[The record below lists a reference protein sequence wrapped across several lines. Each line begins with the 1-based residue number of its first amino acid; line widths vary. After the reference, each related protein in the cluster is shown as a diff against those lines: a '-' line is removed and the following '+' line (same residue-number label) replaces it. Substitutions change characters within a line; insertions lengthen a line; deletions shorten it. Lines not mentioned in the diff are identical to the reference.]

1 MAFDPED
8 PTYRQLRK
16 RVLQNDGRV
25 VPFVGAGLSVYGE
38 KGQRLPLWG
47 ELLERLVAE
56 GVELGLVDEV
66 ERQAIESALQ
76 ERHYIEA
83 TDHILGELGEPTFRR
98 IVERELDD
106 TGKEMPPAV
115 TKLVAVDW
123 PVIAT
128 TNLDR
133 MIARAYLERHRQP
146 IHRVT
151 SQDLRKLADA
161 MSGAQSSER
170 TVLAQIHG
178 DIETYPSW
186 VLTKKHYDQLL
197 QKPGYLQALKN
208 LFLSQVFFV
217 GFGLRD
223 DDFDLVLQ
231 TIAEIFPDGGG
242 EIYALI
248 GASQKGKEVVRN
260 LLKHN
265 GLRPIYYDDSNPPVP
280 DDPFGKH
287 RPVYECLAHLAA
299 SWAVA
304 RGGLDVTLKYF
315 PELDPHMVQ
324 READI
329 ERLAQLIERG
339 GVVQVLGLGG
349 SGKTSMVQQFLA
361 GRRLEIA
368 NAGYQ
373 AIFGCSLYRA
383 DIAQFIY
390 DLALATVGATAE
402 SIPGKVES
410 ICRHLRTHRT
420 VLVLDG
426 VEVVL
431 DANGVMRN
439 PYLLR
444 ILEGVREGDGLVV
457 LTSRIAASGGACDQC
472 AQIEISPLTAA
483 EIRDFLDLWG
493 LGGLDESAKRR
504 LEQVTAGHPL
514 ALRILA
520 GLLMDVP
527 EPDAVTTI
535 ERSSVIDTSDEVDPL
550 RENRLARVL
559 GSYLQHLESSEKTFL
574 ICASA
579 FEGPAPFP
587 LVEAALARSYPD
599 TAINKGLVGQDL
611 RPIIEKLIRRRLLT
625 VGGGGELSSHPTVRE
640 YFDRRA
646 AEATESL
653 APLHRFLGAE
663 QLRESA
669 LSPEKFEEAAPLILA
684 ARHAAAAEDWT
695 LFDELVRRRLMRGPR
710 QHLCN
715 RLGAWEEG
723 LALARIGQASS
734 VPSELTPEPAYY
746 PATVARCLKH
756 LGRSTESR
764 RVYRQALEAA
774 GQSRDPHTAKYVNN
788 FLTLLISRGELL
800 RADMLVELNMRAL
813 SWIDEQW
820 QYCWQLEHGLAS
832 FAYLRMLQGD
842 PDEAL
847 RLMDLSEE
855 TWNVYP
861 GGPMRLFSHY
871 PYHRAEIVL
880 LMDSGGH
887 DAALHGVWE
896 LLSVAR
902 EESWPESVCRGHI
915 QAARVFL
922 DRCAHNRS
930 LADLAEADQ
939 HLREAREITAGMIV
953 PEVEIRHLL
962 TQISMYLVRC
972 SLDEAGDSEHVELN
986 GLVSRLALRVE
997 MSELHLFDPEVSAAW
1012 GVLAHLRDST
1022 GEARRRYMQAV
1033 EQCREQGNVH
1043 AATSPR
1049 SPVHWLGARFEQESV
1064 DPPIAT
1070 TDPVAFIDAGV
1081 TEDLMFDQLA
1091 AALSW
1096 KQGDRL

>member
-1 MAFDPED
+1 MAFNPED
-8 PTYRQLRK
+8 PTYKQLRE

-38 KGQRLPLWG
+38 EGQRLPLWG

-66 ERQAIESALQ
+66 ERKAIEDALQ
-76 ERHYIEA
+76 KRRYIEA

-98 IVERELDD
+98 IIERELDD
-106 TGKEMPPAV
+106 TGKETPPAV

-123 PVIAT
+123 PLIVT

-133 MIARAYLERHRQP
+133 MIPRAYLERHRQP
-146 IHRVT
+146 IQCVT
-151 SQDLRKLADA
+151 NQDLRKLADA
-161 MSGAQSSER
+161 MSGALRSEK

-178 DIETYPSW
+178 DIDTYPSW
-186 VLTKKHYDQLL
+186 ILTKKHYDQLL
-197 QKPGYLQALKN
+197 QEPGYLQALKN
-208 LFLSQVFFV
+208 LFLSQVFFI

-231 TIAEIFPDGGG
+231 TIAEIFPDGAG

-248 GASQKGKEVVRN
+248 GVSQKGKEVVRGLVKN
-260 LLKHN
+260 N
-265 GLRPIYYDDSNPPVP
+265 GLRPIYYDDSNSPVP

-324 READI
+324 RETDI
-329 ERLAQLIERG
+329 ERLVQLIEKG

-368 NAGYQ
+368 SAGYQ

-383 DIAQFIY
+383 DIAQLIY
-390 DLALATVGATAE
+390 DLALATVGATPE
-402 SIPGKVES
+402 SIPGKVEG

-426 VEVVL
+426 FEVVL

-439 PYLLR
+439 PYLLQ
-444 ILEGVREGDGLVV
+444 ILDGVREGDGLVV
-457 LTSRIAASGGACDQC
+457 LTSRIAASGGACDQS
-472 AQIEISPLTAA
+472 AQIEISPLTPA
-483 EIRDFLDLWG
+483 EIRDFLNLWG
-493 LGGLDESAKRR
+493 LGGLEESAKRR
-504 LEQVTAGHPL
+504 LEEVTAGHPL

-520 GLLMDVP
+520 GILMDVP
-527 EPDAVTTI
+527 ERDAVATI
-535 ERSSVIDTSDEVDPL
+535 ERSSVIDVSDEVDPL

-559 GSYLQHLESSEKTFL
+559 GSYLQHLDPQEMTFL

-587 LVEAALARSYPD
+587 LVEAALTRIYPD
-599 TAINKGLVGQDL
+599 TSINAELVGQDL
-611 RPIIEKLIRRRLLT
+611 RPIVEKLIRRRLLT
-625 VGGGGELSSHPTVRE
+625 VGSGGELSSHPTVRE

-646 AEATESL
+646 IDAIESL
-653 APLHRFLGAE
+653 APLHRFLAGE
-663 QLRESA
+663 QLRQSV

-715 RLGAWEEG
+715 SLGAWEEG
-723 LALARIGQASS
+723 LALARIGQSPAF
-734 VPSELTPEPAYY
+734 PSDLTPEPAYY

-756 LGRSTESR
+756 LGRSNESR
-764 RVYRQALEAA
+764 RVYRQALDAA
-774 GQSRDPHTAKYVNN
+774 GRSRDPHTAKYVNN
-788 FLTLLISRGELL
+788 FLTLLISRGELAL
-800 RADMLVELNMRAL
+800 ADMLVELNTRAL

-842 PDEAL
+842 PGEAL

-855 TWNVYP
+855 VWNDYP
-861 GGPMRLFSHY
+861 GGPMKLFSHY

-887 DAALHGVWE
+887 DAALQSVWE

-902 EESWPESVCRGHI
+902 QESWPESVCRGHI
-915 QAARVFL
+915 QAARIYL
-922 DRCAHNRS
+922 DRCAQKHFRT
-930 LADLAEADQ
+930 DLANADQ

-962 TQISMYLVRC
+962 AQISMYLVRC
-972 SLDEAGDSEHVELN
+972 SLYRTSDSDHVELN
-986 GLVSRLALRVE
+986 DLVSRLSLRVE

-1012 GVLAHLRDST
+1012 GALAHLREST
-1022 GEARRRYMQAV
+1022 GEAHRRYLQAV

-1043 AATSPR
+1043 AVTSPR
-1049 SPVHWLGARFEQESV
+1049 SPVHWLGVHFGQESV
-1064 DPPIAT
+1064 YPSIWM
-1070 TDPVAFIDAGV
+1070 TDPAAFIDAEL

-1091 AALSW
+1091 AVLSW
-1096 KQGDRL
+1096 KQGGRL